1 MTDVSG
7 WLSQWVIQNQS
18 EEQAMSVELHEEAG
32 GKILILKLSGK
43 LTKEDYAHFTP
54 AVERAVKD
62 HGKVRI
68 LVHMHGFHGWSLGAV
83 WEDVKFD
90 LHHFSHIERLALVG
104 ESRWEAGMAVFC
116 KPFTTAQV
124 RYFDES
130 KVEEATAWLREGVAP
145 ATVAKS

>member
-1 MTDVSG
+1 
-7 WLSQWVIQNQS
+7 
-18 EEQAMSVELHEEAG
+18 MSVELREEAG
-32 GKILILKLSGK
+32 GKILTLNLSGK

-68 LVHMHGFHGWSLGAV
+68 LVNMHGFHGWSLGAV

-90 LHHFSHIERLALVG
+90 LHHFTHIERLALVG
-104 ESRWEAGMAVFC
+104 DSRWEAGMAVFC
-116 KPFTTAQV
+116 KPFTTAKV

-130 KVEEATAWLREGVAP
+130 KADEATAWIHEGVAQP
-145 ATVAKS
+145 SQPN